1 VRVRGRQETNR
12 VGTRR
17 FRPRS
22 VWLLLAALA
31 LSAVGCYRGD
41 HPGRI
46 GSQAPEFKISD
57 GKQSLD
63 IDKLRGRVVV
73 LNFWATWCA
82 PCVEEIPTLVEMQ
95 RRMPQ
100 IAVVSV
106 SADEDDAAYRQFL
119 SAHSVNFVSVRDPSY
134 RAPHMYGTVKIPE
147 TYVIDRNGILRRK
160 FVSAQDWTS
169 PEILDYLSKL

>member
-1 VRVRGRQETNR
+1 
-12 VGTRR
+12 
-17 FRPRS
+17 
-22 VWLLLAALA
+22 
-31 LSAVGCYRGD
+31 
-41 HPGRI
+41 
-46 GSQAPEFKISD
+46 
-57 GKQSLD
+57 
-63 IDKLRGRVVV
+63 
-73 LNFWATWCA
+73 
-82 PCVEEIPTLVEMQ
+82 
-95 RRMPQ
+95 MPQ